1 MAGEKRM
8 TKYSMYT
15 KMVWHALLRRRS
27 RMLIAL
33 LAVAIGATVVSGLV
47 TIYYDVPRQMGRE
60 FRSYGANLLLTPA
73 GDQQLLSQELVFDA
87 AKLLP
92 ADKLIDIAPYLYG
105 RIKVNEQPLL
115 AAGTQFQAVKKVSP
129 YWQIRG
135 DWPAERSGDIV
146 IGAEAAERL
155 KIEPG
160 QQVILTAAGSELEKK
175 VKVAGIVRTGGS
187 EEDFVFLE
195 LSMLQQMLHKEG
207 LVNIGQVSIMAN
219 EEELNALLQQIG
231 RQVPGVAPRL
241 VKQVTQSEQTVL
253 GKLQALVYLV
263 TIVVL
268 LLTLICVATT
278 MMAVV
283 TERRKEIGLKKAL
296 GAENRSI
303 IFEFLG
309 EGLALG
315 ALGGLLG
322 TVLGFFFA
330 QAVSVNVFG
339 RMIVF
344 QPLIALLA
352 LLVSIAVTGLAC
364 LIPVKIA
371 AEVEPAIVLR
381 GE

>member
-1 MAGEKRM
+1 
-8 TKYSMYT
+8 
-15 KMVWHALLRRRS
+15 
-27 RMLIAL
+27 ML
-33 LAVAIGATVVSGLV
+33 
-47 TIYYDVPRQMGRE
+47 
-60 FRSYGANLLLTPA
+60 
-73 GDQQLLSQELVFDA
+73 
-87 AKLLP
+87 K
-92 ADKLIDIAPYLYG
+92 
-105 RIKVNEQPLL
+105 
-115 AAGTQFQAVKKVSP
+115 
-129 YWQIRG
+129 
-135 DWPAERSGDIV
+135 
-146 IGAEAAERL
+146 
-155 KIEPG
+155 
-160 QQVILTAAGSELEKK
+160 
-175 VKVAGIVRTGGS
+175 
-187 EEDFVFLE
+187 
-195 LSMLQQMLHKEG
+195 KEG
-207 LVNIGQVSIMAN
+207 VISIAQVSITAN
-219 EEELNALLQQIG
+219 EAELNTLTQQIG
-231 RQVPGVAPRL
+231 EQVPGVAPRL

-339 RMIVF
+339 RMISF

-352 LLVSIAVTGLAC
+352 LVVSIAVTGLAC

-371 AEVEPAIVLR
+371 TEVEPAIVLR